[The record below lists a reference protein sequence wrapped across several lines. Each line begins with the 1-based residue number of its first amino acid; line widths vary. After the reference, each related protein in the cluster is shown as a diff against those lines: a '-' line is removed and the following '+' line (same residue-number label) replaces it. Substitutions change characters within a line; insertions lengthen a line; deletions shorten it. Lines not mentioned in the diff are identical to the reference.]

1 MLRLATDENF
11 NNDIVRGL
19 LLKKRIVPILT
30 LFTLLAV
37 CTLLSACVIP
47 PDELDLTRQPSERH
61 PSPTAKLEPTSLPP
75 TENPYPSP
83 SPEPPGGKVTPEGQ
97 TPYPAPSQPAS
108 EPYPG
113 PAPEIPAG
121 AAILYQRS
129 GGLAGI
135 SEEWVIYPNGRI
147 VSQQKKEWQV
157 AEAKVKELLT
167 KLETLGFFELKGK
180 FVPIDQCCD
189 RFLYTL
195 FAQSNAK
202 SNTIT
207 VLEGVLD
214 VPQSVWDALA
224 AVSQFIDEN
233 TK

>member
-1 MLRLATDENF
+1 MN
-11 NNDIVRGL
+11 
-19 LLKKRIVPILT
+19 KRIPPFIT
-30 LFTLLAV
+30 LFTSLAI
-37 CTLLSACVIP
+37 CALLSACVIP
-47 PDELDLTRQPSERH
+47 PGEKITPVGQ
-61 PSPTAKLEPTSLPP
+61 T
-75 TENPYPSP
+75 PYPTP
-83 SPEPPGGKVTPEGQ
+83 SQPASEPYPGPTPDIPVGQ
-97 TPYPAPSQPAS
+97 TPYPAPSQPVS

-121 AAILYQRS
+121 TAILYRRS

-147 VSQQKKEWQV
+147 VSLQKKEWRV
-157 AEAKVKELLT
+157 TEAKVTELLT

-180 FVPIDQCCD
+180 FVPVDQCCD

-195 FAQSNAK
+195 FAQRNEK

-207 VLEGVLD
+207 VLQGVSNT
-214 VPQSVWDALA
+214 PQSVWEALA

>member
-1 MLRLATDENF
+1 MN
-11 NNDIVRGL
+11 
-19 LLKKRIVPILT
+19 KRIPPFFT
-30 LFTLLAV
+30 LFTSLAI
-37 CTLLSACVIP
+37 CAILSACVIP
-47 PDELDLTRQPSERH
+47 PDELDLTRQPSEGH
-61 PSPTAKLEPTSLPP
+61 PSPTARSEPTSFPP
-75 TENPYPSP
+75 SENPYPNP
-83 SPEPPGGKVTPEGQ
+83 STELPGGNVTPEGQ
-97 TPYPAPSQPAS
+97 TPYPAPSQPVS

-121 AAILYQRS
+121 VAILYKRS

-135 SEEWVIYPNGRI
+135 SEEWIIYPNGRI
-147 VSQQKKEWQV
+147 VSLQKKEWQV
-157 AEAKVKELLT
+157 AEAKVTELLT

-180 FVPIDQCCD
+180 FVPVDQCCD

-195 FAQSNAK
+195 FAQRNEK

-207 VLEGVLD
+207 VLQGVSNT
-214 VPQSVWDALA
+214 PQSVWEALA